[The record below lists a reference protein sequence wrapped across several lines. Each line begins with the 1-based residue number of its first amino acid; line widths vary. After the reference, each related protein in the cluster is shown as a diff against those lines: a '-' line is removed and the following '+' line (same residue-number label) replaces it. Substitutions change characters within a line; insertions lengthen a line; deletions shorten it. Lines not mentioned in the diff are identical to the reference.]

1 MVKKLLTIG
10 ILLTILL
17 SLISGCANTPN
28 LTYSEVTTEKL
39 NKRVAKFITDHELS
53 NGTYIFYNN
62 EKEIYL
68 FLNNKNVKQGD
79 KAGFYKDVVVEDK
92 GDTIA
97 ISFNEYYTN
106 DYSNVERN
114 RLVYRIKVNKD
125 FEYLKVY
132 KNGKET
138 YIDVVGS

>member
-53 NGTYIFYNN
+53 NGIYIFYNN

-92 GDTIA
+92 GDTIE